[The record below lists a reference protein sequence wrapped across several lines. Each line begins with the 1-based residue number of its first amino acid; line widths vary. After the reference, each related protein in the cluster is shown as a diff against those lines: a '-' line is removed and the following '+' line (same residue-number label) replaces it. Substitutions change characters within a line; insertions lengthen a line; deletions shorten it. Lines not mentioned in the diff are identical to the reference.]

1 VDQDPDAAA
10 GPRTASARVA
20 SARVASARMA
30 PHLVA
35 LCGLKHVPT
44 RHGAA
49 ITVAGVALALFRAG
63 DRVWAVQDHNPY
75 TGCGVAGGRMSRV
88 GRTPVV
94 VSPMYHL
101 VFDLRTGACLNAV
114 DLPQQRLR
122 TVPVEVVA
130 DVVHVDVTALRADQR
145 DRRDWAV
152 AARVSA

>member
-1 VDQDPDAAA
+1 
-10 GPRTASARVA
+10 VA
-20 SARVASARMA
+20 SARVA

-49 ITVAGVALALFRAG
+49 FSVAGVALAVFRAG
-63 DRVWAVQDHNPY
+63 DRVWAVEDRNPY
-75 TGCGVAGGRMSRV
+75 TGCGVAFGRMSRV

-114 DLPQQRLR
+114 DLPQHRLR

-130 DVVHVDVTALRADQR
+130 DVVHVDVTALRAGQA
-145 DRRDWAV
+145 DRVGGVGRAEPAV
-152 AARVSA
+152 AVGVSA

>member
-1 VDQDPDAAA
+1 MDEDSDGAA
-10 GPRTASARVA
+10 GPRATSGRSSVRLEPVRVA
-20 SARVASARMA
+20 STRVA

-35 LCGLKHVPT
+35 LCSLKHVPT

-63 DRVWAVQDHNPY
+63 DRVWAVEDRNPY

-101 VFDLRTGACLNAV
+101 VFDLRNGACLNAV

-130 DVVHVDVTALRADQR
+130 DVVHVDVTALRADR
-145 DRRDWAV
+145 VVAV
-152 AARVSA
+152 GASV

>member
-1 VDQDPDAAA
+1 M
-10 GPRTASARVA
+10 ASTRVPPQRVA
-20 SARVASARMA
+20 PQLVA
-30 PHLVA
+30 PQLVA
-35 LCGLKHVPT
+35 LCSLKHVPT

-49 ITVAGVALALFRAG
+49 FTVAGVALALFRAD
-63 DRVWAVQDHNPY
+63 DRVWAVEDRNPY

-114 DLPQQRLR
+114 DLPQLRLR

-130 DVVHVDVTALRADQR
+130 DVVHLDLAALRADR
-145 DRRDWAV
+145 AV
-152 AARVSA
+152 AAAVSA